1 MICHLFYDY
10 DNVRP
15 LYECIL
21 GLIFSQGCVP
31 VEFGFENAMQSRKNT
46 ISKNLCVAEEAFLLA
61 LLRFHKEMD
70 ITDIFLFNPLLFTL
84 PRPLK
89 LEDFRSIQE
98 GYLRE
103 MADNFRNEY
112 DFVFSV

>member
-1 MICHLFYDY
+1 
-10 DNVRP
+10 
-15 LYECIL
+15 
-21 GLIFSQGCVP
+21 
-31 VEFGFENAMQSRKNT
+31 MQSLKET

-70 ITDIFLFNPLLFTL
+70 VTDVFLFNPLLFTL

-98 GYLRE
+98 DYLRE

-112 DFVFSV
+112 DLFFPV